1 MNRSSEALRNAARR
15 RHLEAEKA
23 VTVALREARKNNLAV
38 TFSGLAAKAGV
49 STDFIYRHPQ
59 LRSQVEELRRTRGQA
74 SRNALTGN
82 DTDAVAST
90 LIRRLSQEIVDL
102 RRQHREETAELQRAL
117 AAAHG
122 ELLQLRRR
130 LTDVESS

>member
-1 MNRSSEALRNAARR
+1 M
-15 RHLEAEKA
+15 
-23 VTVALREARKNNLAV
+23 TMALREARKDNAAV

-59 LRSQVEELRRTRGQA
+59 LRRQVEELRRTRGQA
-74 SRNALTGN
+74 SRNPLIGD
-82 DTDAVAST
+82 DTDAADST
-90 LIRRLSQEIVDL
+90 LIRRLSQKIVDL
-102 RRQHREETAELQRAL
+102 RRHHREQTAELQRAL

-130 LTDVESS
+130 LTDVDQAQ